1 MALYPKKKKS
11 NEIYFKNQ
19 KYPEN
24 IKTTKA
30 ALEDLL
36 SKHFALL
43 PCFVLSSPG
52 VGLAVSTAQNMFN
65 KNKN

>member
-1 MALYPKKKKS
+1 MHMALYPKKKKKS

-30 ALEDLL
+30 TLEDLT
-36 SKHFALL
+36 
-43 PCFVLSSPG
+43 V
-52 VGLAVSTAQNMFN
+52 
-65 KNKN
+65 